1 MPWDKSSPSGP
12 HIGREGHSTTW
23 GKEIDMISK
32 NYAEIFV
39 WNYMKQIWKESQT
52 STNDKHQSSENRD
65 LINASS
71 LLSLKIW
78 PLNELEAHN
87 DKVKEGC
94 SPCPCCIHAFNELP
108 GWSKAEPS
116 NWDAP
121 LAVNRLQMRWNTDHL
136 SPWGVF

>member
-1 MPWDKSSPSGP
+1 
-12 HIGREGHSTTW
+12 
-23 GKEIDMISK
+23 
-32 NYAEIFV
+32 
-39 WNYMKQIWKESQT
+39 MKQIWKESQT

-94 SPCPCCIHAFNELP
+94 SPCP
-108 GWSKAEPS
+108 
-116 NWDAP
+116 
-121 LAVNRLQMRWNTDHL
+121 
-136 SPWGVF
+136 